1 MSLIQ
6 VATKLD
12 YKLES
17 AATFIFSIMP
27 ALNEHQFVQ
36 QENLILN
43 PYVPYEAFNS
53 GPHGGRS
60 IRLTV
65 QNPGF
70 FSIDYVATVALQV
83 NTANPSEVPETPYP
97 QLPPEVLPYLNPSRY
112 CEADR
117 VGRFAYKTFEG
128 LPSGYERVAAI
139 VEWVHKNIEYVPGTT
154 NASSGACEVLLQ
166 RAGVCRDFSHLSI
179 TLCRALGIPA
189 RYVSAYAP
197 GLEPPA
203 DFHGVFEAYLNGKW
217 YFFDATRMAPPSSF
231 VRIITARDAADASF
245 ATIVGK
251 ATMTQMQVFAS
262 NITPQDSP
270 SETLAITTS

>member
-6 VATKLD
+6 IATKLD

-17 AATFIFSIMP
+17 ATTFIFSVMP
-27 ALNEHQFVQ
+27 ALNAYQSLQ

-43 PYVPYEAFNS
+43 PYQPYEAFNY
-53 GPHGGRS
+53 GPEGGRS
-60 IRLTV
+60 IRVTA
-65 QNPGF
+65 QPGL
-70 FSIDYVATVALQV
+70 FSLDYAATVALQV
-83 NTANPSEVPETPYP
+83 AAVDSSQVPETPYT

-112 CEADR
+112 CESDR
-117 VGRFAYKTFEG
+117 IGRFAYKTFEG
-128 LPSGYERVAAI
+128 IPTGYARVAA
-139 VEWVHKNIEYVPGTT
+139 VVDWVYKNIEYVPGTT
-154 NASSGACEVLLQ
+154 NASSGASEVLLQ
-166 RAGVCRDFSHLSI
+166 RAGVCRDFAHLSI

-203 DFHGVFEAYLNGKW
+203 DFHGVFEAYLGGKW

-251 ATMTQMQVFAS
+251 ATMTRMQVDAT
-262 NITPQDSP
+262 NITPLDAP
-270 SETLAITTS
+270 SESLAITAS